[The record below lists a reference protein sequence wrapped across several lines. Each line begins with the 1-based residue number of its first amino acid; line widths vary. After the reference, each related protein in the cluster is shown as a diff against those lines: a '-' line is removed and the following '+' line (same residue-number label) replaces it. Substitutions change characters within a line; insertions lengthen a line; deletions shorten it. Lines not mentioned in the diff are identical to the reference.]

1 MNWLIISVGTAL
13 VAALMA
19 ALIGPCVIDWTTY
32 RTTFEAQA
40 SRVLGAEVSV
50 DGELDIR
57 FLPRPHMRLTD
68 VAVGDPANPLMQ
80 ASAVEFDIDLAPLL
94 SRDIRVLDLTLT
106 DAVVF
111 ARLDR
116 EGALRVAAP
125 TQTVGEAAFFNW
137 SAAELEQLTLDN
149 GSLILVDERSGTEHQ
164 VSNIQMIASAQSLSG
179 PFSAQGTLR
188 VSGVD
193 ASVRLSAGAVD
204 TDKRMA
210 LSVDFAPAQLP
221 MTANFDGTVLADP
234 QQLSL
239 TGGVIIRGTGPIPW
253 SLTAETAGDSETLL
267 FPELT
272 FAYGSDEPGLE
283 LTGSARYALTGT
295 DPFELDLGTR
305 QINLDRLLASL
316 SVPNPDGTPAVP
328 PSPRDSVAI
337 LSEYLAPVAGAFAGE
352 HLFSAPLVLRLDVE
366 MAVLGGALIRPLV
379 LTARSENEVVTF
391 ENLEMVLP
399 GDVSL
404 QMTGEITTDQGGPE
418 LYGSLVMT
426 AQQPGIFTRWFTGA
440 PGQPLPSDTMIV
452 EADAILS
459 SGRYLFP
466 DISMRFGDS
475 AARGELG
482 FISGSRR
489 GERGD
494 VDVSL
499 TAPKVDAADVQRLIA
514 LAGQFTSGRPADL
527 PDVQLALDVS
537 RLRVGELDGA
547 SLLMSGL
554 FREDTLMLNTLE
566 LSALAGASIRAQG
579 TLGAIFD
586 APAGTL
592 DAAVSIPDGAP
603 LAVALRRLAPESP
616 AARAIA
622 ARLPDLAPA
631 NLSVQLSGASDG
643 SREDSLRVSVD
654 GDLSGTALSLSASGA
669 MLDPDW
675 ARQPLSLQLDAAHE
689 DGYQMLAQ
697 LGLSPPSSGTERAE
711 LSLSLDGTL
720 ANGAPLSA
728 SAQAFGGSGG
738 FDGVAQ
744 FDNGWSVDG
753 AARWDVPSLAKLL
766 PSLGLPELA
775 SGPTTGATDLS
786 LAADSVTMRG
796 VRGTFD
802 NVTYAGDVT
811 LDDDGVS
818 GQLDLSDLSLAALA
832 APVLGPVED
841 ERFRRADAWS
851 AEPFP
856 IASPLGIDVALRVRT
871 PSISL
876 GDLTLRNA
884 SFELEQSGSQFAL
897 TNLAGELA
905 GGSVEGD
912 LGIGRLGPQVSVNGL
927 IEIADMPLA
936 DVTWG
941 ADGVPVA
948 EGRLSLSSAFQGNG
962 NSVADLIQS
971 VTGTGSMTLEDVTA
985 QRMDTSSID
994 LGQFAPSSD
1003 PTSLEADL
1011 ATLLASQLDS
1021 GPLQI
1026 DRTSTPLDIIAGAIR
1041 IPDIVFDTASARTVA
1056 SGTLDF
1062 ASWQLRSG
1070 WEITPGGSGSTTP
1083 AFEVSFA
1090 GPLGT
1095 PSRTIDTSALAAWMS
1110 LRQVERQLQEVEAQ
1124 NQELEAQILR
1134 EDGDLPDDFGL
1145 DGEEQPSAEEAPA
1158 LAPLEAVPPDETTPS
1173 NRSDISTDEEPQ
1185 IDTTRNDVTQPIV
1198 ADARPDDAQITT
1210 RTGTGGGFNAQLDR
1224 LDAAL
1229 GELNARLAR
1238 QQSLRDEA
1246 RSRLET
1252 GSQR

>member
-19 ALIGPCVIDWTTY
+19 ALIGPFFIDWTTY
-32 RTTFEAQA
+32 RTTIEAHA
-40 SRVLGAEVSV
+40 SRVLGAQVSV
-50 DGELDIR
+50 DGDLDIR

-80 ASAVEFDIDLAPLL
+80 ASAVEFDVDLAPLL
-94 SRDIRVLDLTLT
+94 SRDVRVLDLMLS

-111 ARLDR
+111 ARLDQ
-116 EGALRVAAP
+116 EGALRVATP
-125 TQTVGEAAFFNW
+125 HQSVSDAAFFSWNKV
-137 SAAELEQLTLDN
+137 EVEQLTLDN
-149 GSLILVDERSGTEHQ
+149 GSLILVDERSRTEHQ
-164 VSNIQMIASAQSLSG
+164 VSNIQMTASARSLSG
-179 PFSAQGTLR
+179 PFSAQATLR

-193 ASVRLSAGAVD
+193 ASVRLAAGAVD
-204 TDKRMA
+204 AEKRMA
-210 LSVDFAPAQLP
+210 LSFDFAPAQLP
-221 MTANFDGTVLADP
+221 MTANFDGTVSADP
-234 QQLSL
+234 KQLSL
-239 TGGVIIRGTGPIPW
+239 TGAVTMRGTGPIPW
-253 SLTAETAGDSETLL
+253 LVTAQTVGDSETLL

-305 QINLDRLLASL
+305 QINLDRLLARL
-316 SVPNPDGTPAVP
+316 SVPNPDGTPATP
-328 PSPRDSVAI
+328 SSPRDSIAI
-337 LSEYLAPVAGAFAGE
+337 LTQYFAPVAGAFAGE
-352 HLFSAPLVLRLDVE
+352 HLFNTPLTLRLDVE

-379 LTARSENEVVTF
+379 LTARREDDVVTL
-391 ENLEMVLP
+391 ENLEVVLP

-404 QMTGEITTDQGGPE
+404 QVTGEITTDQGGPH
-418 LYGSLVMT
+418 LDGALVMT
-426 AQQPGIFTRWFTGA
+426 AQQPGIFTRWFTGSS
-440 PGQPLPSDTMIV
+440 GQPLPSDTMIV
-452 EADAILS
+452 EADAVLS
-459 SGRYLFP
+459 NGRYLFP

-482 FISGSRR
+482 FISGHRTGQR
-489 GERGD
+489 GN

-514 LAGQFTSGRPADL
+514 LAGEITSGRPADL
-527 PDVQLALDVS
+527 PDVQLALDIT

-547 SLLMSGL
+547 SLLMSAL

-592 DAAVSIPDGAP
+592 DAAVSVPDGAP
-603 LAVALRRLAPESP
+603 LAVALRRLAPQS
-616 AARAIA
+616 AAAQA
-622 ARLPDLAPA
+622 VASRLPDLAPA
-631 NLSVQLSGASDG
+631 NLSVQLSGASNG
-643 SREDSLRVSVD
+643 SHEEALRVSVE
-654 GDLSGTALSLSASGA
+654 GDLAGTALSLSASGA

-675 ARQPLSLQLDAAHE
+675 AHKPLSLQLDAAHE

-697 LGLSPPSSGTERAE
+697 LGFSPPSSGTERAE

-720 ANGAPLSA
+720 ASGAPLSA
-728 SAQAFGGSGG
+728 SAQAFGGSGS

-744 FDNGWSVDG
+744 FDDGLSADG
-753 AARWDVPSLAKLL
+753 AARWDIPSLAKLL
-766 PSLGLPELA
+766 PSLGLPQLA
-775 SGPTTGATDLS
+775 TGPMTGATDLS
-786 LAADSVTMRG
+786 LATGSVSMRG

-802 NVTYAGDVT
+802 GVTYAGDVA
-811 LDDDGVS
+811 LDDDALS
-818 GQLDLSDLSLAALA
+818 GQIDLSDVSLAGLA
-832 APVLGPVED
+832 APVLGRVGD
-841 ERFRRADAWS
+841 DRFRRADGWS
-851 AEPFP
+851 SAPFS
-856 IASPLGIDVALRVRT
+856 IATPLGIDVAVRVRT

-884 SFELEQSGSQFAL
+884 SFKLEQSASQVAL

-912 LGIGRLGPQVSVNGL
+912 LGIGRLGSQVSVNGL
-927 IEIADMPLA
+927 IEISAMALSDIVW
-936 DVTWG
+936 DG
-941 ADGVPVA
+941 DGVPIA
-948 EGRLSLSSAFQGNG
+948 DGRLSLSTAFQGTG
-962 NSVADLIQS
+962 DSVAALIQS
-971 VTGTGSMTLEDVTA
+971 VTGTGSMTLQNVTA
-985 QRMDTSSID
+985 QRMDTGSID
-994 LGQFAPSSD
+994 LGQFVASSD

-1011 ATLLASQLDS
+1011 AALLASQLDS

-1026 DRTSTPLDIIAGAIR
+1026 DQVSTPLDMIAGTMR
-1041 IPDIVFDTASARTVA
+1041 IPDVVFDSPNARTVA
-1056 SGTLDF
+1056 SGTFDF
-1062 ASWQLRSG
+1062 ASWQMRSG
-1070 WEITPGGSGSTTP
+1070 WDISPGGSGFATP

-1090 GPLGT
+1090 GPLGA
-1095 PSRTIDTSALAAWMS
+1095 PSRTVDASALAAWMA

-1134 EDGDLPDDFGL
+1134 EDGNLSDDFSL
-1145 DGEEQPSAEEAPA
+1145 DAEEQTSEDEEPP
-1158 LAPLEAVPPDETTPS
+1158 LAPPDAVPPDQAAPS
-1173 NRSDISTDEEPQ
+1173 NRSDVTTGEEPQ
-1185 IDTTRNDVTQPIV
+1185 TDTTQNTVTQPINV
-1198 ADARPDDAQITT
+1198 DARRDDAEIA
-1210 RTGTGGGFNAQLDR
+1210 RPTGAGFGAQLQL

-1238 QQSLRDEA
+1238 QRSLRDEA
-1246 RSRLET
+1246 LSRLET